1 MRRADTNSCHE
12 REIVEN
18 PGKQMKPDGMTDEI
32 TNQSVPTIANVTREE
47 LHFRRID
54 MRGYRRSDGLFEVE
68 GRVTD
73 RKPDDYVPAGFGKTV
88 PAGTPVHD
96 MGVRLVFDE
105 HLVVRDVASFMDAT
119 PFPVCL
125 GGGGALRA
133 MVGVRMGSG
142 WNREVRSRLAGAQS
156 CTHLM
161 ELLIPMATTA
171 VQSMAVLRNTEP
183 ERYNAEGRPLQ
194 IDSCYAF
201 GAGRDIV
208 QRRWPDFYQSATDQE
223 RR

>member
-1 MRRADTNSCHE
+1 M
-12 REIVEN
+12 VEH
-18 PGKQMKPDGMTDEI
+18 PDEQMKPDVMTDKI
-32 TNQSVPTIANVTREE
+32 TTTPVPANAEVAREE

-54 MRGYRRSDGLFEVE
+54 MRGYRRRDGLFEVE

-73 RKPDDYVPAGFGKTV
+73 CKPDNYVPAGFGVTV

-105 HLVVRDVASFMDAT
+105 HMVVRDVASFMDAT

-133 MVGVRMGSG
+133 MVGARMGSG
-142 WNREVRSRLAGAQS
+142 WNREVRARLAGARS

-171 VQSMAVLRNTEP
+171 VQSMAVLRNSRP
-183 ERYNAEGRPLQ
+183 ERHNAEGQPAQ

-201 GAGRDIV
+201 GAGREIV
-208 QRRWPDFYQSATDQE
+208 QRRWPDFYRPMAEPEPS
-223 RR
+223 